1 MTNNLAAQAHAAL
14 KTKTII
20 KVEATRVE
28 NIHFQEIELPVFI
41 IPLGTLKGIM
51 PVHETGTGIFEGTKE
66 EYAALPDQEKGE
78 IRRRMIAILASD
90 FPLNA
95 RVTKITGEIAYLS
108 RKEALADIAK
118 KTLKDLNIKDLEDL
132 KGEIVYVTVIAL
144 PNDGAICSMGG
155 ISAFLPR
162 FDIDY
167 TNPRPSRVLKVGQ
180 RLKVKVIDVKDD
192 KLIVSQKALL
202 PDPWDDMD
210 YKEGS
215 VAKAKIIKPQQNG
228 MGFVVA
234 FEPGVTGIARNY
246 IPSYVPRP
254 FETVAVKIDVINREK
269 RYIIGRLV
277 K

>member
-1 MTNNLAAQAHAAL
+1 MSTNLAAQAHAAL

-20 KVEATRVE
+20 NVEPTRVE
-28 NIHFQEIELPVFI
+28 NIHFEDIELPVFI
-41 IPLGTLKGIM
+41 VPMGTLRGIM
-51 PVHETGTGIFEGTKE
+51 PVHETGTGIFEGTQE
-66 EYAALPDQEKGE
+66 DFVALPEQEKGE
-78 IRRRMIAILASD
+78 IRRRMITILASD

-95 RVTKITGEIAYLS
+95 MVTKISGDIAYLS
-108 RKEALADIAK
+108 RKLALEKIK
-118 KTLKDLNIKDLEDL
+118 EKTLKELGIKDMEDL

-180 RLKVKVIDVKDD
+180 KLKVKVMDVKDG

-202 PDPWDDMD
+202 PDPWDNLD
-210 YKEGS
+210 YQEGS
-215 VAKAKIIKPQQNG
+215 VAKARIIKPQQTG

-234 FEPGVTGIARNY
+234 FEPGVTGVARNY
-246 IPSYVPRP
+246 IPSYVPKP

-277 K
+277 R